1 MARDIDSGSDLYAAT
16 GRGYVEMFWCVDL
29 DFSTPLYLWSGAY
42 DRTIDSKAYIGAGDL
57 LSIEGVQETGDLAAR
72 GAQIT
77 LSGVS
82 GSAIAQALQETYQQ
96 SEGRVYVGSMADID
110 TSSPYLEIF
119 RGRMDQLL
127 IDEGAEAS
135 TVQVRLESKLK
146 DLERPGVGRYTNAF
160 QSRRFSGD
168 KGLWF
173 VESLQD
179 QQLVWGSRAQYVDS
193 RLSESGR

>member
-57 LSIEGVQETGDLAAR
+57 LSID
-72 GAQIT
+72 
-77 LSGVS
+77 
-82 GSAIAQALQETYQQ
+82 QQ
-96 SEGRVYVGSMADID
+96 SEGRVYVGSMADIAA
-110 TSSPYLEIF
+110 SPPYLEIF

-127 IDEGAEAS
+127 IDEGAGAS

-168 KGLWF
+168 KGLRF